1 MYEVTFTLEG
11 IVHIVYIPATDAA
24 QINNIIT
31 NMFGTSNYSI
41 INIIRKG

>member
-1 MYEVTFTLEG
+1 MYEVTFTLDG
-11 IVHIVYIPATDAA
+11 IFHTVSVPATDAT

-31 NMFGTSNYSI
+31 NMYGTSDYSI

>member
-11 IVHIVYIPATDAA
+11 IIHTITVPATDAA
-24 QINNIIT
+24 QINSIIT
-31 NMFGTSNYSI
+31 NMYGTSDYSI

>member
-1 MYEVTFTLEG
+1 MYEVTFTLDG
-11 IVHIVYIPATDAA
+11 ILHTVNVPATNAA

-31 NMFGTSNYSI
+31 NMYGTSDYSI

>member
-11 IVHIVYIPATDAA
+11 IIHTINVPATDAS

-31 NMFGTSNYSI
+31 NMYGTSQYSI

>member
-1 MYEVTFTLEG
+1 MYEVTFSLEE
-11 IVHIVYIPATDAA
+11 IIHTINVPATDAA

-31 NMFGTSNYSI
+31 NMYGTSDYSI

>member
-1 MYEVTFTLEG
+1 MYEVTFSLGG
-11 IVHIVYIPATDAA
+11 IIHTINVPATDAA

-31 NMFGTSNYSI
+31 NMYGTSDYSI

>member
-11 IVHIVYIPATDAA
+11 VLHTVNVPATDAA
-24 QINNIIT
+24 QINSIIT
-31 NMFGTSNYSI
+31 NMYGTSQYTI

>member
-11 IVHIVYIPATDAA
+11 VLHTINVPATDAA
-24 QINNIIT
+24 QINSIIT
-31 NMFGTSNYSI
+31 NMYGTSEYSI

>member
-11 IVHIVYIPATDAA
+11 VLHTINVPATDAA
-24 QINNIIT
+24 QINSIIT
-31 NMFGTSNYSI
+31 NMFGTSGYSI